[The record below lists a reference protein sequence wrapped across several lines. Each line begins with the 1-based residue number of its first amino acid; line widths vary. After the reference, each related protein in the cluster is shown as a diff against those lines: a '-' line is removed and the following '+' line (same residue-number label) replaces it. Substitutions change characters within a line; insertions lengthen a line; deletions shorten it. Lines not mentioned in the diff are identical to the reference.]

1 MTSQPDTT
9 THDDKETRSMTS
21 DTPAP
26 APPSTPEEALAIVR
40 SRYAQPKLPDG
51 TPATLNVHEFD
62 IGYLVY
68 ATFPPVT
75 DAEGRPQP
83 SSPGGSKIVVAKDT
97 GETVTVPNYPT
108 EDAIALYRRQHQAR
122 RPNA

>member
-1 MTSQPDTT
+1 MTPDN
-9 THDDKETRSMTS
+9 
-21 DTPAP
+21 PALPQNP
-26 APPSTPEEALAIVR
+26 APPNTPEEALAIVR

-51 TPATLNVHEFD
+51 TPAPMHVHEFD

-68 ATFPPVT
+68 ATFPPVADT
-75 DAEGRPQP
+75 TGQPRP
-83 SSPGGSKIVVAKDT
+83 SAPGGSKIVVAKDT

-108 EDAIALYRRQHQAR
+108 EAAIALYRKQYRAR